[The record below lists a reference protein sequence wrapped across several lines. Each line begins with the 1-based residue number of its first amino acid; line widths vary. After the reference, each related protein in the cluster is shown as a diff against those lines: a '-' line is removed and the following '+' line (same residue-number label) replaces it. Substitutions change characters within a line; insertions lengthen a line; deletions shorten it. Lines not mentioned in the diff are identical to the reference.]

1 MPTQSRCSEPSCWA
15 NAVAEKERKTG
26 QGRPAPE
33 THYSLLSLTGASPNS
48 WRPDQRSKSSGI
60 FSNPR
65 SVSAGILKVSLRIC
79 RAMRKVGD
87 AGRFSREVHPFK
99 QVAVALVAAQAIH
112 VRIDL
117 QAAQAGVTL
126 F

>member
-1 MPTQSRCSEPSCWA
+1 M
-15 NAVAEKERKTG
+15 G
-26 QGRPAPE
+26 G
-33 THYSLLSLTGASPNS
+33 SLTSSMLIMFP
-48 WRPDQRSKSSGI
+48 QRSKSSGI

-87 AGRFSREVHPFK
+87 AGRFSREVHLFK

-112 VRIDL
+112 MRIDL
-117 QAAQAGVTL
+117 QAAQTGVTL
-126 F
+126 FVGTVQPLKGLIG